1 MRRSRFAN
9 FINKIVGEIDMGAIF
24 TSPRNTVIAGV
35 VLLIV
40 IVLVI
45 GGVTGQMTRLDMA
58 WSTFAMRWLHVIS
71 GVLWIGLL
79 WYLNFVQVPTMP
91 TIQPVEHR
99 AAISKFIAPN
109 VLFYFRYGA
118 LATVI
123 TGLLL
128 AWMQGY
134 IVSALT
140 FQKGFI
146 MIGTGMWM
154 ALIMAFNV
162 WFIIWP
168 AQQKILGIGNG
179 VNATA
184 EQKAAAAKPALYA
197 SRFNTMFS
205 IGMLYCMVAQQ
216 NAPI

>member
-1 MRRSRFAN
+1 
-9 FINKIVGEIDMGAIF
+9 MGAIF
-24 TSPRNTVIAGV
+24 TSPGRTVGAGV
-35 VLLIV
+35 VLLI
-40 IVLVI
+40 IIMIII
-45 GGVTGQMTRLDMA
+45 GAVTGQWTKIDHA
-58 WSTFAMRWLHVIS
+58 WATFVMRWLHVAS

-91 TIQPVEHR
+91 SIPVENR
-99 AAISKFIAPN
+99 SAISKFIAPN

-134 IVSALT
+134 ILYALML
-140 FQKGFI
+140 QKGFV
-146 MIGTGMWM
+146 MIGVGMWM

-168 AQQKILGIGNG
+168 NQQKILGL
-179 VNATA
+179 VPATD

-216 NAPI
+216 NMPV

>member
-1 MRRSRFAN
+1 
-9 FINKIVGEIDMGAIF
+9 MGAIF
-24 TSPRNTVIAGV
+24 TSPGRTVIAGI
-35 VLLIV
+35 VLLII
-40 IVLVI
+40 IVVVI
-45 GGVTGQMTRLDMA
+45 GLVTGQMTRIDHA
-58 WSTFAMRWLHVIS
+58 WATFAMRWLHVIS

-91 TIQPVEHR
+91 TIQPVESR
-99 AAISKFIAPN
+99 TAITKFIAPN

-128 AWMQGY
+128 AWMQGF
-134 IVSALT
+134 IVDALLLH
-140 FQKGFI
+140 KGFI
-146 MIGTGMWM
+146 MIGIGMWM

-168 AQQKILGIGNG
+168 AQQKILGL
-179 VNATA
+179 VEASA

>member
-1 MRRSRFAN
+1 
-9 FINKIVGEIDMGAIF
+9 MGAIF
-24 TSPRNTVIAGV
+24 TSPGRTVAAGV
-35 VLLIV
+35 VLLVVIIV
-40 IVLVI
+40 AVGAVS
-45 GGVTGQMTRLDMA
+45 GQMTRLDHA
-58 WSTFAMRWLHVIS
+58 WGTFAMRWLHVVS
-71 GVLWIGLL
+71 GVFWIGLL

-91 TIQPVEHR
+91 SIPAENRV
-99 AAISKFIAPN
+99 AISKYIAPN
-109 VLFYFRYGA
+109 VLFYFRWA
-118 LATVI
+118 AVATVV

-128 AWMQGY
+128 ASMQGY
-134 IVSALT
+134 LLQALM
-140 FQKGFI
+140 FKKGFI

-168 AQQKILGIGNG
+168 NQQKILGIGNG

-184 EQKAAAAKPALYA
+184 EEKAAAAKPALYA

>member
-1 MRRSRFAN
+1 
-9 FINKIVGEIDMGAIF
+9 MGAIF
-24 TSPRNTVIAGV
+24 TSPGRTVGAGV

-40 IVLVI
+40 IVVVI
-45 GGVTGQMTRLDMA
+45 GAVTGQMTKIDHA
-58 WSTFAMRWLHVIS
+58 WGTFVMRWLHVLS

-91 TIQPVEHR
+91 SIPAENRV
-99 AAISKFIAPN
+99 AISKYIAPN
-109 VLFYFRYGA
+109 VLFYFRWAA

-128 AWMQGY
+128 AFMQGY
-134 IVSALT
+134 LVQALM

-162 WFIIWP
+162 WFVIWP

-216 NAPI
+216 NMPV

>member
-1 MRRSRFAN
+1 
-9 FINKIVGEIDMGAIF
+9 MGAIF
-24 TSPRNTVIAGV
+24 TSPGRTVGAGV
-35 VLLIV
+35 VLLI
-40 IVLVI
+40 IIMIII
-45 GGVTGQMTRLDMA
+45 GAVTGQWTKIDHA
-58 WSTFAMRWLHVIS
+58 WATFVMRWLHVAS

-134 IVSALT
+134 ILNALML
-140 FQKGFI
+140 QKGFV
-146 MIGTGMWM
+146 MIGVGMWM

-168 AQQKILGIGNG
+168 NQQKILGL
-179 VNATA
+179 VPATD

-216 NAPI
+216 NMPV